1 MNNYNKV
8 VESEV
13 IGVHQEG
20 ITVQKIK
27 ICLNGRS
34 GEVAQKITKSY
45 SFEDTNILES
55 LLYNNYTRDAFC
67 LIIFCLKRKLG
78 AKMVREKLSRQ
89 EICHLTVLQMNL
101 CKVTVLE
108 LLKQNIFWQKK
119 LECNSTR

>member
-1 MNNYNKV
+1 
-8 VESEV
+8 V

-34 GEVAQKITKSY
+34 GELAQKITESY
-45 SFEDTNILES
+45 SFENTNILES
-55 LLYNNYTRDAFC
+55 LLYNNYTRDAFS

-78 AKMVREKLSRQ
+78 AKKK
-89 EICHLTVLQMNL
+89 EICQLTVFQMSF

-108 LLKQNIFWQKK
+108 LLKQNIFWQK
-119 LECNSTR
+119 SSSVTRRDNFVFLD